1 MVMWGA
7 LRFSSHNDNQ
17 DAEKER
23 YNGSGAME
31 SDHAVEAIPAAVE
44 SL

>member
-1 MVMWGA
+1 MTTRM
-7 LRFSSHNDNQ
+7 RK
-17 DAEKER
+17 KER
-23 YNGSGAME
+23 YNGSGAMA